1 MITQN
6 PEELM
11 KKKLIESANIIS
23 EKFKAIGHPVR
34 MCILIHLLDKTDT
47 FNNIMSEV
55 GNSFTIGSS
64 SLAHHLNS
72 LEKEGLIQKIKRGE
86 YELTNFTKQILN
98 FINLNYNRENNKSE
112 IPSIIPDE
120 KLVSSNPVYQP
131 GWNSFVS
138 SLSGILNSLH
148 VNYDYI
154 EVGGRVGMSFP
165 IIIETQTF
173 DYKAIDAFNDK
184 TFSLFL
190 EAIESFG
197 FKVNLWQKEKTY
209 ADNWQMNDEDFKKV
223 QEMFNEVK
231 NIICCFN
238 TPVMLYGIRNSSVY
252 GIVKGYRN
260 DSYIVSTFY
269 RSEGRIDTPV
279 RFDSIFVSD
288 IFRFLYLSK
297 HESIP
302 INQKPD
308 YLEVLKRSLK
318 LAKGK
323 NITRPGFI
331 AGPAAYDEWIK
342 KLKEGQNTK
351 HSYFGRHYHDARLIT
366 TEFLERIARNEKGK
380 NQSEFLMLASR
391 EHRKV
396 KQQLEEFMMLIPYW
410 EPEKISF
417 TNDIIDKSTKL
428 LENAKLY
435 ELQAI
440 NYLEDAIQTWE
451 S

>member
-1 MITQN
+1 MNQN
-6 PEELM
+6 LNLDEIM
-11 KKKLIESANIIS
+11 KKKLFDSENIIA
-23 EKFKAIGHPVR
+23 EKFKAIGHPIR
-34 MCILIHLLDKTDT
+34 MHILIHLLEKTDT
-47 FNNIMSEV
+47 FNNIMSVV

-72 LEKEGLIQKIKRGE
+72 LESEGLIQKIKRGE

-98 FINLNYNRENNKSE
+98 FINLNYNQENSKL
-112 IPSIIPDE
+112 IQTIIPDE

-131 GWNSFVS
+131 GWNSFVA

-154 EVGGRVGMSFP
+154 EVGGRVGLSFP
-165 IIIETQTF
+165 IIIETQSL
-173 DYKAIDAFNDK
+173 DYKAIDAFNDQ

-190 EAIESFG
+190 QAIESFG
-197 FKVNLWQKEKTY
+197 FKVNLWQKDKTY
-209 ADNWQMNDEDFKKV
+209 ADNWQMNYEDFKKV

-231 NIICCFN
+231 NIICCYD

-252 GIVKGYRN
+252 GIVKGYKN

-288 IFRFLYLSK
+288 VFRFLYLTK
-297 HESIP
+297 HETIP

-308 YLEVLKRSLK
+308 YLEVLKRALFLLK
-318 LAKGK
+318 GE
-323 NITRPGFI
+323 NITLQGFI
-331 AGPAAYDEWIK
+331 AGPEAYDEWIK

-351 HSYFGRHYHDARLIT
+351 HSYFGRHYNDARLIT

-380 NQSEFLMLASR
+380 NQSELIMQASK

-410 EPEKISF
+410 EPEKITFS
-417 TNDIIDKSTKL
+417 NEIIDKTTKL
-428 LENAKLY
+428 LEEAKLH
-435 ELQAI
+435 ELRAI
-440 NYLEDAIQTWE
+440 NFIEDAIKIWE
-451 S
+451 T